1 MLEQAFFKPEH
12 VRRAF
17 LYQEYLTAS
26 FAPSCGVHV
35 YDVRIK
41 AFENCAYC
49 FCRCN
54 VIADNDIVDSKCLE
68 VVLCSLAERLLH
80 LVVKYFSCFL

>member
-1 MLEQAFFKPEH
+1 MVEEVFLEPEH

-26 FAPSCGVHV
+26 FAPSCRVHV

-41 AFENCAYC
+41 AFENCVYC
-49 FCRCN
+49 FCRRN

-68 VVLCSLAERLLH
+68 VVFCSLAEGLLH
-80 LVVKYFSCFL
+80 LVV